1 LPDPVLHQVL
11 KGSGKAADLL
21 ADIVIITD
29 ALTSEDKKFT
39 PNDQTQADLE
49 QVLKILVPAA
59 ADAASNFDIFAAI
72 NTLKHWE
79 DSDGQLAETDV
90 QRTIDVKLSK
100 LLYVSYNIVQK
111 GAFNATTK
119 SLYRYL
125 RESLEA
131 VSKGRR
137 KSANYGAS
145 AGAGLVSVFDL
156 KASSADFNLE
166 LLKCLLKSID
176 RSSFAISAAKLD
188 ISAYSL
194 WWYKLKYTM
203 RMGRDDLV
211 REQLSEVL
219 NEKVLSMGL
228 QATVY
233 EDSLAELTCDCL
245 CVCDRT
251 CVFSCAQASQRLQ
264 EIPKITDNRIR
275 NDLLHKAM
283 MYALE
288 RNTGP
293 KRR

>member
-1 LPDPVLHQVL
+1 M

-29 ALTSEDKKFT
+29 ALTSEDKKLT
-39 PNDQTQADLE
+39 PNDQAQAELE
-49 QVLKILVPAA
+49 QVLKNLAPAA

-72 NTLKHWE
+72 NTLKKWE

-100 LLYVSYNIVQK
+100 LLCVSYNIVQK
-111 GAFNATTK
+111 GADTK

-176 RSSFAISAAKLD
+176 RSSSTISAAKGLPS
-188 ISAYSL
+188 ISAIVL
-194 WWYKLKYTM
+194 DKLKLIM
-203 RMGRDDLV
+203 LWGRDELV
-211 REQLSEVL
+211 REQLQEVL
-219 NEKVLSMGL
+219 NEEVLSMVL
-228 QATVY
+228 HVIVH
-233 EDSLAELTCDCL
+233 EDSLA
-245 CVCDRT
+245 R
-251 CVFSCAQASQRLQ
+251 
-264 EIPKITDNRIR
+264 
-275 NDLLHKAM
+275 
-283 MYALE
+283 
-288 RNTGP
+288 
-293 KRR
+293 

>member
-1 LPDPVLHQVL
+1 M

-29 ALTSEDKKFT
+29 ALTSEDKKLT

-79 DSDGQLAETDV
+79 DSYGKLAETDV

-100 LLYVSYNIVQK
+100 LLCVSYNIVQK
-111 GAFNATTK
+111 GADTK
-119 SLYRYL
+119 SLYKYL

-176 RSSFAISAAKLD
+176 RSSSTISAAKGLPS
-188 ISAYSL
+188 ISAIVL
-194 WWYKLKYTM
+194 DKLKLIM
-203 RMGRDDLV
+203 LWGRDELV
-211 REQLSEVL
+211 REQLQEVL
-219 NEKVLSMGL
+219 NEEVLSMVL
-228 QATVY
+228 HVIVH
-233 EDSLAELTCDCL
+233 EDSLA
-245 CVCDRT
+245 R
-251 CVFSCAQASQRLQ
+251 
-264 EIPKITDNRIR
+264 
-275 NDLLHKAM
+275 
-283 MYALE
+283 
-288 RNTGP
+288 
-293 KRR
+293 

>member
-29 ALTSEDKKFT
+29 ALTSEDKKLT
-39 PNDQTQADLE
+39 ANDQTQADLE

-79 DSDGQLAETDV
+79 DSYGKLAETDV

-100 LLYVSYNIVQK
+100 LLCVSYNIVQK
-111 GAFNATTK
+111 GADTK
-119 SLYRYL
+119 SLYKYL

-176 RSSFAISAAKLD
+176 RSSSTISAAKGLLGFSAIVLD
-188 ISAYSL
+188 
-194 WWYKLKYTM
+194 KLKYIM
-203 RMGRDDLV
+203 LWGRDELV
-211 REQLSEVL
+211 REQLQEVL
-219 NEKVLSMGL
+219 NEEVLSMVL
-228 QATVY
+228 HVIVH
-233 EDSLAELTCDCL
+233 EDSLA
-245 CVCDRT
+245 R
-251 CVFSCAQASQRLQ
+251 
-264 EIPKITDNRIR
+264 
-275 NDLLHKAM
+275 
-283 MYALE
+283 
-288 RNTGP
+288 
-293 KRR
+293 

>member
-1 LPDPVLHQVL
+1 M

-29 ALTSEDKKFT
+29 ALTSEDKKLT

-79 DSDGQLAETDV
+79 DSYGKLAETDV

-100 LLYVSYNIVQK
+100 LLCVSYNIVQK
-111 GAFNATTK
+111 GAGNATTK

-145 AGAGLVSVFDL
+145 AGVGLVSVFDL

-176 RSSFAISAAKLD
+176 RSSSTISAAKGLPS
-188 ISAYSL
+188 ISAIVL
-194 WWYKLKYTM
+194 DKLKFITM
-203 RMGRDDLV
+203 WGRDELV
-211 REQLSEVL
+211 REQLQEVL
-219 NEKVLSMGL
+219 NEEVLSMVL
-228 QATVY
+228 HVIVH
-233 EDSLAELTCDCL
+233 EDSLA
-245 CVCDRT
+245 R
-251 CVFSCAQASQRLQ
+251 
-264 EIPKITDNRIR
+264 
-275 NDLLHKAM
+275 
-283 MYALE
+283 
-288 RNTGP
+288 
-293 KRR
+293 

>member
-29 ALTSEDKKFT
+29 ALTSEDKKLT

-79 DSDGQLAETDV
+79 DSYGKLAETDV

-100 LLYVSYNIVQK
+100 LLCVSYNIVQK
-111 GAFNATTK
+111 GAGNATTK

-131 VSKGRR
+131 VSKGRG

-176 RSSFAISAAKLD
+176 RSSSTISAAKGLLGFSAIVLD
-188 ISAYSL
+188 
-194 WWYKLKYTM
+194 KLKYIM
-203 RMGRDDLV
+203 LWGRDELV
-211 REQLSEVL
+211 REQLQEVL
-219 NEKVLSMGL
+219 NEEVLSMVL
-228 QATVY
+228 HVIVH
-233 EDSLAELTCDCL
+233 EDSLA
-245 CVCDRT
+245 R
-251 CVFSCAQASQRLQ
+251 
-264 EIPKITDNRIR
+264 
-275 NDLLHKAM
+275 
-283 MYALE
+283 
-288 RNTGP
+288 
-293 KRR
+293 

>member
-1 LPDPVLHQVL
+1 M

-29 ALTSEDKKFT
+29 ALTSEDKKLT

-49 QVLKILVPAA
+49 QVLKNLAPAA

-72 NTLKHWE
+72 NTLKKWE
-79 DSDGQLAETDV
+79 DSDGKLAETDV

-100 LLYVSYNIVQK
+100 LLCVSYNIVQK
-111 GAFNATTK
+111 GAGNATTK
-119 SLYRYL
+119 SLYKYL

-176 RSSFAISAAKLD
+176 RSSSTISAAKGLPS
-188 ISAYSL
+188 ISAIVL
-194 WWYKLKYTM
+194 DKLKLIM
-203 RMGRDDLV
+203 LWGRDELV
-211 REQLSEVL
+211 REQLQEVL
-219 NEKVLSMGL
+219 NEEVLSMVL
-228 QATVY
+228 HVIVH
-233 EDSLAELTCDCL
+233 EDSLA
-245 CVCDRT
+245 R
-251 CVFSCAQASQRLQ
+251 
-264 EIPKITDNRIR
+264 
-275 NDLLHKAM
+275 
-283 MYALE
+283 
-288 RNTGP
+288 
-293 KRR
+293 